1 MLRVLVELFDG
12 VTLRRL
18 GARIGLAAV
27 ALALLLAGL
36 GLLLAAAAEALGAAI
51 GPVHAALALG
61 GGLILVAA
69 ALHAVG
75 TYRWRHRRRPVA
87 EAARAG
93 VLREGLAVA
102 LALLRRDPA
111 KMVLAGLVLGALAEY
126 LQDREPDDAA
136 PP

>member
-36 GLLLAAAAEALGAAI
+36 GFLLAAAAEALGAAI

-75 TYRWRHRRRPVA
+75 TYRWRHRRRPLA